1 MSAYS
6 LRGLRWFEALAGDAK
21 PLEGLPAS
29 LKVADVRLGEQTV
42 RLLAVVAD
50 PDSRFPVL
58 AMAKSVCWRAGV
70 WLKRWMTPS
79 TPTAMQSTSVR

>member
-50 PDSRFPVL
+50 PDSRFSPC
-58 AMAKSVCWRAGV
+58 SQWRSRFAGG
-70 WLKRWMTPS
+70 LGFG
-79 TPTAMQSTSVR
+79 